1 MTVDQLLA
9 RTRQLLM
16 DVPYVIVA
24 TIDGAEVSTRQVQ
37 PLDVTDDLTVLVGT
51 SPRSRKAAAIA
62 TNPRAT
68 IAIEDF
74 AAFAYASIACAA
86 DIVDDLDQR
95 RSCWTEDIA
104 PFFPDGPEG
113 DDFVL
118 MRLVPHRIEL
128 MDFTAGIIPDP
139 YGLVPAAIERN
150 GTAWAMAAH
159 PRRP

>member
-9 RTRQLLM
+9 RTRQILM

-24 TIDGAEVSTRQVQ
+24 TTDGADVSTRQVQ
-37 PLDVTDDLTVLVGT
+37 PLDVADDLTVLVGT
-51 SPRSRKAAAIA
+51 SPRSRTTAAS
-62 TNPRAT
+62 
-68 IAIEDF
+68 AIEDF
-74 AAFAYASIACAA
+74 ADFAYASVACAA

-95 RSCWTEDIA
+95 RSCRTDEIA

-113 DDFVL
+113 DEF
-118 MRLVPHRIEL
+118 EL
-128 MDFTAGIIPDP
+128 MDFTAGITPDP

-150 GTAWAMAAH
+150 GTDWATAPH